1 MDKSPNYNNRLY
13 FISKSLDEKIVEE
26 IDNKNIKA
34 SDYRKVTSGILI
46 DKYEWDQRDTYNSGR
61 NN

>member
-13 FISKSLDEKIVEE
+13 VISKSLDEQIVEE

-34 SDYRKVTSGILI
+34 SDYMNVTSGILI
-46 DKYEWDQRDTYNSGR
+46 DKYEWD
-61 NN
+61 